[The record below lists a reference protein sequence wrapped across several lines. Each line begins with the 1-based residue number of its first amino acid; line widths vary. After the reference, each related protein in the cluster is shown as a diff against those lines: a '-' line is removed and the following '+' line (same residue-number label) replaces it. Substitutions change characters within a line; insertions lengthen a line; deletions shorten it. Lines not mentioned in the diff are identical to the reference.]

1 MPPSG
6 RDPTLRLLGPFL
18 LVNPESWD
26 QMQESIAPLLCD
38 QINLALRSAVDAQ
51 LDLHGQLIWDQDFS
65 IRTQINGEK

>member
-1 MPPSG
+1 MNLE
-6 RDPTLRLLGPFL
+6 PTLRQLDHLL
-18 LVNPESWD
+18 LVPSFSWD

-65 IRTQINGEK
+65 IRTQINAEE